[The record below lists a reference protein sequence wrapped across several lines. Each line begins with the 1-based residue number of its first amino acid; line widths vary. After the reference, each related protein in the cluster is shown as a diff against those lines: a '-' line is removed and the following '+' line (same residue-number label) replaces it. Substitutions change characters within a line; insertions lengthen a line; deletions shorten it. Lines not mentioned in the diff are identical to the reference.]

1 MGYLKLN
8 VDGGLCDGKAV
19 YGGVLRDEA
28 GQWLWG
34 FTCSFHGNTPLLAKV
49 KALKVGLQ
57 QSDNRGHM
65 HASSSMSTSC
75 LQIVSTSRASSL
87 NENLNSFNSTGTDE
101 NHRSLYDLEPFPAHQ
116 ILSDL

>member
-1 MGYLKLN
+1 
-8 VDGGLCDGKAV
+8 
-19 YGGVLRDEA
+19 
-28 GQWLWG
+28 
-34 FTCSFHGNTPLLAKV
+34 
-49 KALKVGLQ
+49 
-57 QSDNRGHM
+57 
-65 HASSSMSTSC
+65 MSTSC